1 MNPLSYNEGIL
12 SIVEVARERQVLNN
26 LQLTLVEYGVQDRDQ
41 QALMES
47 IQQLDDFFLLVV
59 VGEFNA
65 GKSSFI
71 NALLGDRI
79 LEEGVTP
86 TTTKVNILRYGETK
100 GKTILSENIESLTL
114 PAPYLK
120 DISIVDTPGTN
131 AVIRE
136 HEEITSLFVPRSDL
150 ILFVTSADRPYT
162 ESERAFLEAIQAWG
176 KKVVLVINK
185 IDILETDQ
193 AQQEIQ
199 KYVAENVK
207 NVLKIDPVIFP
218 VSSRLALKAK
228 KGEPAAWEK
237 SKFEPLETYILET
250 LDEESR
256 LKLKLLNPLGVGK
269 RLTDQ
274 YSEFY
279 DSRIKLLRED
289 LSLIKDIEDQLNIF
303 RKDML
308 ESFELRMSDIVKVLL
323 EMEQRG
329 EDFFS
334 EYIRLARI
342 FDLLKKEKIQAA
354 YEKEVVADVPDQIEK
369 KVTGIIDWL
378 VDSNLRQWQAITDH
392 IAEGRQKYKGRMVGD
407 IGSFIY
413 DRERLIISIRDEAN
427 RVIKTYDKVREAD
440 EIARRSQNA
449 VAATAAISA
458 GAVGLGTLVA
468 ALASTVAVDVTG
480 ILLAGAMAAL
490 GLFIIPTRRRN
501 AKKEMRQ
508 KVKALRDQLTSALTE
523 HFSQEIE
530 RGLQDIWD
538 TITPYTRFIRAEN
551 EKNQQALETLKG
563 YQAEIIQLESE
574 IEGSNRGS

>member
-1 MNPLSYNEGIL
+1 M
-12 SIVEVARERQVLNN
+12 EVLNKAQQDLLARERQVLNN
-26 LQLTLVEYGVQDRDQ
+26 LQLTLVEYGVQDKDQ

-100 GKTILSENIESLTL
+100 GKTILSESIESLTL

-162 ESERAFLEAIQAWG
+162 ESERAFLEVIQAWG

-207 NVLKIDPVIFP
+207 NVLKLDPVIFP

-228 KGEPAAWEK
+228 QGEPAAWEK

-274 YSEFY
+274 YAEFY
-279 DSRIKLLRED
+279 DSRLKLLRED

-308 ESFELRMSDIVKVLL
+308 ESFQLRMSDIVKVLL

-342 FDLLKKEKIQAA
+342 FDLVKKEKIQAA

-407 IGSFIY
+407 IGGFIY

-508 KVKALRDQLTSALTE
+508 KVKALRDQLTTALTE

-551 EKNQQALETLKG
+551 EKNQQALQTLKG

-574 IEGSNRGS
+574 IEGSNRGVVS

>member
-1 MNPLSYNEGIL
+1 MVLLNQKHQELLS
-12 SIVEVARERQVLNN
+12 REREVLNK
-26 LQLTLVEYGVQDRDQ
+26 LQLTLAEYGVQDQDQ
-41 QALMES
+41 QALQES
-47 IQQLDDFFLLVV
+47 IHQLDDFFLLVV

-65 GKSSFI
+65 GKSAFI
-71 NALLGDRI
+71 NALLGDSI
-79 LEEGVTP
+79 LKEGVTP
-86 TTTKVNILRYGETK
+86 TTTKVNILRYGEK
-100 GKTILSENIESLTL
+100 EGKSILSENINSLTL
-114 PAPYLK
+114 PVPYLK
-120 DISIVDTPGTN
+120 EISIVDTPGTN

-162 ESERAFLEAIQAWG
+162 ESEKTFLEAIRAWG
-176 KKVVLVINK
+176 KKVVLIINK
-185 IDILETDQ
+185 IDILDSPQ
-193 AQQEIQ
+193 ALEKIQQF
-199 KYVAENVK
+199 VADNVK
-207 NVLKIDPVIFP
+207 NALNIEPVIFP

-228 KGEPAAWEK
+228 KGEPSLWDE
-237 SKFEPLETYILET
+237 SRFEALETYILET

-256 LKLKLLNPLGVGK
+256 LRLKLLNPLGVGK
-269 RLTDQ
+269 RLANQ
-274 YSEFY
+274 YGEYY
-279 DSRIKLLRED
+279 DSRLKLLYED
-289 LSLIKDIEDQLNIF
+289 QGLIQDIEAQLEIF

-308 ESFELRMSDIVKVLL
+308 ESFQLRMSEITKILL

-342 FDLLKKEKIQAA
+342 FDLVKKEKIQAV

-413 DRERLIISIRDEAN
+413 DRERLIASIREEAS
-427 RVIKTYDKVREAD
+427 RVVKSYDKTREAT

-458 GAVGLGTLVA
+458 GAVGLGTLVTI
-468 ALASTVAVDVTG
+468 LASTMATDVTG
-480 ILLAGAMAAL
+480 ILLAGVMAAL

-508 KVKALRDQLTSALTE
+508 KVKTMRDQLISSLTD
-523 HFSQEIE
+523 HFTQEIS

-538 TITPYTRFIRAEN
+538 TITPYTRFIRAES
-551 EKNQQALETLKG
+551 EKNQIALQTLKS
-563 YQAEIIQLESE
+563 YLADIAQLESE
-574 IEGSNRGS
+574 IESPDKKA